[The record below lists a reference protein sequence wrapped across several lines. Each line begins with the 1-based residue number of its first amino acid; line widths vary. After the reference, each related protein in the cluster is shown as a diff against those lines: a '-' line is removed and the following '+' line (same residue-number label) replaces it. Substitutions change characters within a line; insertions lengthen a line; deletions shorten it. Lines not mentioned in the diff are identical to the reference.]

1 LKLAIGTLAISLAL
15 AWPVHAQKIVDPDKV
30 APQYRKEAEQRR
42 AEQISQIACANKA
55 TAQKVLP
62 RDRPAFINLCVSE
75 AEAKA
80 AKE

>member
-1 LKLAIGTLAISLAL
+1 LKLTIGAVALML
-15 AWPVHAQKIVDPDKV
+15 AWPLHAQKIVDPDKV
-30 APQYRKEAEQRR
+30 APEYRKEAEQRR

-55 TAQKVLP
+55 TAQRVLP
-62 RDRPAFINLCVSE
+62 RDRPAFINRCVSD

>member
-1 LKLAIGTLAISLAL
+1 MKLTIGTLAVSVML
-15 AWPVHAQKIVDPDKV
+15 AWPAHAQKIVDPDKV
-30 APQYRKEAEQRR
+30 APEYRKEAEQRR
-42 AEQISQIACANKA
+42 AEQISQIACAQKA
-55 TAQKVLP
+55 TKQKVLP

>member
-1 LKLAIGTLAISLAL
+1 MKITIGTLILSLAL
-15 AWPVHAQKIVDPDKV
+15 TWPAHAQKIVDPDKV

-55 TAQKVLP
+55 IAQKVLP
-62 RDRPAFINLCVSE
+62 RDRAEFINKCVSE

>member
-1 LKLAIGTLAISLAL
+1 MKLTIGTLVISLAV

-42 AEQISQIACANKA
+42 AEQIHQIACANKA

-62 RDRPAFINLCVSE
+62 RDRAAFINQCVSE